1 MNFVQIKI
9 IITINSIEEHLAM
22 KLSQFIN
29 NSYPQ
34 NLYSNNLTGIE
45 ETRTSL
51 SLIISTHQSANAK
64 LNEK

>member
-1 MNFVQIKI
+1 MNFVQNHY
-9 IITINSIEEHLAM
+9 INSIEEELTM

-45 ETRTSL
+45 ETIRKSM